1 MYLIGGFSE
10 MAEDIEYISIVG
22 GGEIGTNL
30 LRMFLQMESVEVK
43 YMMDLDSEADGMQ
56 LARENNIATKTELD
70 PILQD
75 GSIDIILEVTGS
87 DHVLEEI
94 KENKLAS
101 VDVISGKTSY
111 FIHNIIDEYRSLE
124 GNLVTK
130 TTNHLED
137 IYSSIQED
145 SKKVTDL
152 LNQIEKITNNL
163 NMLALNASIEAARA
177 GERGEGFSVVAD
189 EVKNLSTE
197 SNEIVGE
204 IEEINED
211 IIELNQSIVEVINEL
226 ED

>member
-1 MYLIGGFSE
+1 
-10 MAEDIEYISIVG
+10 MAEEIKYVGIVG
-22 GGEIGTNL
+22 GGEIGTKL
-30 LRMFLQMESVEVK
+30 LQMFLQMKTVEVE
-43 YMMDLDSEADGMQ
+43 YMVDLDPEADGMQ
-56 LARENNIATKTELD
+56 LARENNIAAKNELN
-70 PILQD
+70 PVLQD
-75 GSIDIILEVTGS
+75 SSLDIILEVTGS
-87 DHVLEEI
+87 QQVLEEI
-94 KENKLAS
+94 KENKRS
-101 VDVISGKTSY
+101 SIDVISGKTSY
-111 FIHNIIDEYRSLE
+111 FIHNLIDEYKSLE
-124 GNLVTK
+124 GNLVAK

-137 IYSSIQED
+137 IYSSIQND

-152 LNQIEKITNNL
+152 LSQIEKITNNL

-226 ED
+226 EG